1 MTLGWGPV
9 RPSPSSFNLEERG
22 EQWGRSTQISGQTY
36 SEEISVLARA
46 EETIIKRSQVVA
58 AMLGPVDDW
67 RLEEGSS
74 LGLPV
79 PDLRTA
85 CPDVRH
91 RHGGGGT
98 GTTHVNPWRHKD
110 MRGQYGHTNTLPG
123 PPPSP
128 PSLSFSWEL
137 LNQMLMS
144 VVRPTDQITQH
155 NPSLLSN
162 GGKGNRAEHFYRNGM
177 L

>member
-110 MRGQYGHTNTLPG
+110 MRGQNWQNQHHHLLSHFPG
-123 PPPSP
+123 NFSTKCQCQSSCSDYSTQPI
-128 PSLSFSWEL
+128 SLALS
-137 LNQMLMS
+137 
-144 VVRPTDQITQH
+144 
-155 NPSLLSN
+155 SN
-162 GGKGNRAEHFYRNGM
+162 GGNITEQF
-177 L
+177 